1 MGSLGPR
8 ALSVHR
14 YLFRL
19 ALATG
24 NFFGWI
30 VVFRVFYF
38 YSADISSALA
48 GTALLFC
55 VAQGIAFIL
64 TPLSGA
70 ALRVGVRRALILGS
84 LAAMISFGFLA
95 QLFLS
100 RISFYP
106 DVAFTLIAGFA
117 IVSGIQRALY
127 FVPYATAAAL
137 TESRAGH
144 VLVRELSLALVPLLG
159 GYAITYISGGVGL
172 LFAFAGAV
180 SLAAAIA
187 VIEMPE
193 IYERFEWRY
202 GETLGA
208 LFARSH
214 RGALLVAVCDGLQG
228 AALLLI
234 WPLSAF
240 VILGQSFLAFGFVM
254 AATFIVAFAGRFGIR
269 RILRW
274 MRADRSPYILATIA
288 FSSWVFRLS
297 AGSPMQIIVAD
308 VYYHSAAQPRGR
320 GVDVHAFDQWADNG
334 HYVDEYTALKEMGLA
349 LGRILMCVIFAL
361 LALQFAPVIAFVAC
375 ILVAAIAAAA
385 SVILSHRL
393 ARQAF

>member
-38 YSADISSALA
+38 YSADISAALA
-48 GTALLFC
+48 GTALLY
-55 VAQGIAFIL
+55 AIAHGISFLL

-84 LAAMISFGFLA
+84 LAACLSFGFLA

-100 RISFYP
+100 RISSNP
-106 DVAFTLIAGFA
+106 DIAFSLIAGFA
-117 IVSGIQRALY
+117 ILSGIQRAIY
-127 FVPYATAAAL
+127 FVPYATASAL

-144 VLVRELSLALVPLLG
+144 VLTRELSLALIPLIG
-159 GYAITYISGGVGL
+159 GYVITYISGGVGL
-172 LFAFAGAV
+172 VFAFAGAA

-202 GETLGA
+202 LDTLRA

-214 RGALLVAVCDGLQG
+214 RGAFFVAVFDGLQG

-254 AATFIVAFAGRFGIR
+254 ALTFIVAFLGRFGIR
-269 RILRW
+269 RILRSI
-274 MRADRSPYILATIA
+274 RADRSPYILATIA
-288 FSSWVFRLS
+288 FSSWIFRLS
-297 AGSPMQIIVAD
+297 AGTPLQIIVAD

-349 LGRILMCVIFAL
+349 IGRILMCIVFAI
-361 LALQFAPVIAFVAC
+361 LALQFTPVIAFVAC
-375 ILVAAIAAAA
+375 IVAAAIAAAA
-385 SVILSHRL
+385 SVMLSHRL

>member
-1 MGSLGPR
+1 MGTLGPN
-8 ALSVHR
+8 ALAVHR

-38 YSADISSALA
+38 FSADISAALA
-48 GTALLFC
+48 GTALLYAI
-55 VAQGIAFIL
+55 AQGIAFIL
-64 TPLSGA
+64 TPLTGA
-70 ALRVGVRRALILGS
+70 ALRIGVRRALILGS
-84 LAAMISFGFLA
+84 LAACISFAFLA
-95 QLFLS
+95 QFFLS
-100 RISFYP
+100 RISANP

-144 VLVRELSLALVPLLG
+144 VLLRELSLALIPLIG
-159 GYAITYISGGVGL
+159 GYVITFVPGGVGL

-193 IYERFEWRY
+193 IHERFEWRY
-202 GETLGA
+202 GETLRA

-214 RGALLVAVCDGLQG
+214 RGALYVAVFDGLQG
-228 AALLLI
+228 TALLLI

-240 VILGQSFLAFGFVM
+240 IILGQSFLAFGFVM
-254 AATFIVAFAGRFGIR
+254 AATFIVAFIGRFGVR
-269 RILRW
+269 RILRM
-274 MRADRSPYILATIA
+274 MRAEKSPYILATVA
-288 FSSWVFRLS
+288 FSSWIFRLS
-297 AGSPMQIIVAD
+297 AGTPVQILVAD
-308 VYYHSAAQPRGR
+308 VYYHAAAQPRGR

-349 LGRILMCVIFAL
+349 LGRILMCGIFAA
-361 LALQFAPVIAFVAC
+361 LALISAPVIAFIGC
-375 ILVAAIAAAA
+375 ILIAAVAAAA
-385 SVILSHRL
+385 SVLLSHRL
-393 ARQAF
+393 MRQAF